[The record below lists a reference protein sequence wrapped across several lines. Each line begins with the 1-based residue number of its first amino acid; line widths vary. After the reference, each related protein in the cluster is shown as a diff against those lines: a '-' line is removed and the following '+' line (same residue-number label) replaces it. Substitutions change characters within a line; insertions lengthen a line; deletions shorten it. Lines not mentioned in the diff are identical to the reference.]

1 MFRFIRG
8 DGQMRAI
15 ASGISTIAL
24 VGLVLSACQ
33 SNRISGI
40 DTTYEPLPAA
50 PAGNVQ
56 AAPLPAP
63 TAPKPIVPP
72 VKTTDATQFP
82 SAPTAPGAANTIPGA
97 TPAIAN
103 TQVASASG
111 PDVTVGAV
119 AGVWTVSLAGQSCK
133 VATPQTKFG
142 QGFRAGPLKCP
153 AEMANVKSWNVA
165 GKQLVMY
172 DESGATIARL
182 YSTGNG
188 FSGQTAGGAPVKFS
202 R

>member
-1 MFRFIRG
+1 
-8 DGQMRAI
+8 MRAI
-15 ASGISTIAL
+15 SGGLSTLAL
-24 VGLVLSACQ
+24 VGFMLTGCQ
-33 SNRISGI
+33 SDRINGI
-40 DTTYEPLPAA
+40 DTGPTSIAAA
-50 PAGNVQ
+50 PAGTVTS
-56 AAPLPAP
+56 APLPAP
-63 TAPKPIVPP
+63 SVPQPVTPP
-72 VKTTDATQFP
+72 VTDP
-82 SAPTAPGAANTIPGA
+82 SAFPTAPTPPATATAPTIP
-97 TPAIAN
+97 N
-103 TQVASASG
+103 TQVASATG
-111 PDVTVGAV
+111 PDVTVGSV
-119 AGVWTVSLAGQSCK
+119 AGVWNVSLAGQSCK

-188 FSGQTAGGAPVKFS
+188 FSGQTSGGAPITFS